1 MPTSFQTQV
10 AEATRSSPVGGNLFH
25 QFAHRCAAR
34 TNILAIPIH
43 GSPDFSGSPV
53 SGVWVIW
60 THRPFG
66 YPGPTHQ
73 RPTAPKTHRTS
84 RVDSELHAATD
95 RGALSRAAESAPR
108 PLP

>member
-73 RPTAPKTHRTS
+73 RPTARVVLIPNCTRRRTVEHCPAQPNPHRGHCH
-84 RVDSELHAATD
+84 DCL
-95 RGALSRAAESAPR
+95 
-108 PLP
+108 